1 MTTGELR
8 PDEATDPAEFV
19 DMLRRL
25 KDRSRLTYRQLE
37 QRAAAT
43 GDVLARSTAA
53 DILRRSTLPRPEV
66 VAAFVRACGA
76 EDQVETWLRARHRLA
91 VGAYAPTSPVPDR
104 QPGDGAPADHQVADG
119 TSPADSAT
127 ADDRPADD
135 RPADGTSPDLRPVD
149 GTRVGR
155 ASAARARWFARP
167 VPLALLVG
175 VLLAALGVG
184 SWLQRPD
191 DDGQR
196 SAQLTDPT
204 TSASGSPAATSAGE
218 SPAATPEGSADQ
230 AIGPQALLSQIRP
243 ARSPQLCVSEG
254 HDRTGRYGSQVAVQ
268 VPCADAT
275 PPDTYV
281 EPAAGGLYHIKWD
294 HPEHGTG
301 CLTVRDEDPGRNLL
315 EPVTKCSGSNPSQL
329 FRFEPTGSAPTSYR
343 IRPTRT
349 DLCVGLRDDD
359 TEVSAEALVE
369 PCTNGPDQVFLIDA
383 LRKR

>member
-37 QRAAAT
+37 QRAAAA

-53 DILRRSTLPRPEV
+53 DVLRRSTLPRPEV

-104 QPGDGAPADHQVADG
+104 QVDATTADHQ
-119 TSPADSAT
+119 S
-127 ADDRPADD
+127 ADDAAPDN
-135 RPADGTSPDLRPVD
+135 RPADGT
-149 GTRVGR
+149 RVGG
-155 ASAARARWFARP
+155 ASAARPRWFSRP

-175 VLLAALGVG
+175 VLLAALGAGV
-184 SWLQRPD
+184 WIQRP

-196 SAQLTDPT
+196 SAQPPGPT
-204 TSASGSPAATSAGE
+204 ASTGGSPSATSAGE
-218 SPAATPEGSADQ
+218 NPSAGSAS
-230 AIGPQALLSQIRP
+230 IGPQALLSQIRP
-243 ARSPQLCVSEG
+243 ARSPHLCVSEG
-254 HDRTGRYGSQVAVQ
+254 QDRTGAYGSQVAAQ

-281 EPAAGGLYHIKWD
+281 EPAAGGLYLIKWT

-301 CLTVRDEDPGRNLL
+301 CLTVRDEDPGRNML
-315 EPVTKCSGSNPSQL
+315 EPVTKCGQTNWSQL

-343 IRPTRT
+343 IRPSRT

-383 LRKR
+383 LPKR

>member
-19 DMLRRL
+19 DMLRQL

-91 VGAYAPTSPVPDR
+91 VGTYAPTSPPPVSAAPDR
-104 QPGDGAPADHQVADG
+104 QPVDGAAADHQTGDGIATDDRAADG
-119 TSPADSAT
+119 VA
-127 ADDRPADD
+127 
-135 RPADGTSPDLRPVD
+135 PDLRPSV
-149 GTRVGR
+149 GTGAGS
-155 ASAARARWFARP
+155 ASATRPRWFARP
-167 VPLALLVG
+167 VPLMLLVG

-184 SWLQRPD
+184 IWTQRPD
-191 DDGQR
+191 DDER
-196 SAQLTDPT
+196 RTAQLTDP
-204 TSASGSPAATSAGE
+204 STSAGGSRPPATSTGE
-218 SPAATPEGSADQ
+218 SPPATPENSASPT
-230 AIGPQALLSQIRP
+230 IGPDALLSQIRP

-254 HDRTGRYGSQVAVQ
+254 RDRTGEYGSQVAVQ
-268 VPCADAT
+268 ISCAEAT
-275 PPDTYV
+275 PPDTYL
-281 EPAAGGLYHIKWD
+281 EPAAGGLYFIKWN
-294 HPEHGTG
+294 HPEHGPG
-301 CLTVRDEDPGRNLL
+301 CLTVRGENPGRNML
-315 EPVTKCSGSNPSQL
+315 EPVTKCSQSNWSQL

-383 LRKR
+383 LPKR

>member
-37 QRAAAT
+37 QRAAAS

-91 VGAYAPTSPVPDR
+91 VGTYAPTSPPPV
-104 QPGDGAPADHQVADG
+104 
-119 TSPADSAT
+119 SPA
-127 ADDRPADD
+127 PDD
-135 RPADGTSPDLRPVD
+135 RPADGDAPDLRPSV
-149 GTRVGR
+149 GTGAGS
-155 ASAARARWFARP
+155 ASATRPRWFARP

-184 SWLQRPD
+184 IWTQRPD
-191 DDGQR
+191 DDER
-196 SAQLTDPT
+196 RTAQLTDPS
-204 TSASGSPAATSAGE
+204 TSAGGSPPATAAGE
-218 SPAATPEGSADQ
+218 SPSATPESSPSPT
-230 AIGPQALLSQIRP
+230 IGPDALLSRIRP

-254 HDRTGRYGSQVAVQ
+254 RDRTGEYGSQVAVQ
-268 VPCADAT
+268 ISCAEAT
-275 PPDTYV
+275 PPDTYL
-281 EPAAGGLYHIKWD
+281 EPAAGGLYFIKWN
-294 HPEHGTG
+294 HPEHGPG
-301 CLTVRDEDPGRNLL
+301 CLTVRGENPGRNML
-315 EPVTKCSGSNPSQL
+315 EPVTKCSQSNWSQL

-383 LRKR
+383 LPKR

>member
-19 DMLRRL
+19 DLLRRL

-37 QRAAAT
+37 QRAAAA

-91 VGAYAPTSPVPDR
+91 VGTYAPTSPAPDR
-104 QPGDGAPADHQVADG
+104 QPVDG
-119 TSPADSAT
+119 TAPDDST
-127 ADDRPADD
+127 APDD
-135 RPADGTSPDLRPVD
+135 RPADGTTVDRRPSDGTAADDRPSDGTAPGLRPSD
-149 GTRVGR
+149 GTRVGG
-155 ASAARARWFARP
+155 ASAARPRWLARP
-167 VPLALLVG
+167 VPLVLLVG
-175 VLLAALGVG
+175 VVLAALGVG
-184 SWLQRPD
+184 VWMQRPD
-191 DDGQR
+191 DEQRGSSADG
-196 SAQLTDPT
+196 SP
-204 TSASGSPAATSAGE
+204 SASPEANASPT
-218 SPAATPEGSADQ
+218 
-230 AIGPQALLSQIRP
+230 IGPGALLSQIRP

-254 HDRTGRYGSQVAVQ
+254 RDRTGEYGSQVAVQ
-268 VPCADAT
+268 LSCAEAT

-281 EPAAGGLYHIKWD
+281 EPAAGGLYFIKWN
-294 HPEHGTG
+294 HPEHGPG
-301 CLTVRDEDPGRNLL
+301 CLTVRGEDPGRNML
-315 EPVTKCSGSNPSQL
+315 EPVSKCSQSNVAQL
-329 FRFEPTGSAPTSYR
+329 FRFEPTGSVPTSYR

-383 LRKR
+383 LPAR

>member
-19 DMLRRL
+19 DMLRQL

-91 VGAYAPTSPVPDR
+91 VGTYAPTSPTSVPPARDR
-104 QPGDGAPADHQVADG
+104 QPGDGVAADQQTAGGTAP
-119 TSPADSAT
+119 
-127 ADDRPADD
+127 DD
-135 RPADGTSPDLRPVD
+135 RPADGAAPDLRPSV
-149 GTRVGR
+149 GTG
-155 ASAARARWFARP
+155 AGSPSATRPRWFARP

-175 VLLAALGVG
+175 VLLVALGMG
-184 SWLQRPD
+184 IWTQRPD
-191 DDGQR
+191 DDER
-196 SAQLTDPT
+196 RTAQLTDP
-204 TSASGSPAATSAGE
+204 STSAGG
-218 SPAATPEGSADQ
+218 SPPATPEDSASPT
-230 AIGPQALLSQIRP
+230 IGPDALLSQIRP

-254 HDRTGRYGSQVAVQ
+254 RDRTGEYGSQVAVQ
-268 VPCADAT
+268 ISCAEAT
-275 PPDTYV
+275 PPDTYL
-281 EPAAGGLYHIKWD
+281 EPAAGGLYFIKWN
-294 HPEHGTG
+294 HPEHGPG
-301 CLTVRDEDPGRNLL
+301 CLTVRGENPGRNML
-315 EPVTKCSGSNPSQL
+315 EPVTKCSQSNWSQL

-383 LRKR
+383 LPKR

>member
-37 QRAAAT
+37 QRAAVT

-91 VGAYAPTSPVPDR
+91 VGAYAPTSPPPVSAAPDS
-104 QPGDGAPADHQVADG
+104 Q
-119 TSPADSAT
+119 
-127 ADDRPADD
+127 
-135 RPADGTSPDLRPVD
+135 PVD
-149 GTRVGR
+149 GTAADQQTDDGTAPDDPPVDGAASDLRPPFGTGAGS
-155 ASAARARWFARP
+155 ASAPRPRWFARP

-184 SWLQRPD
+184 IWTQRPD
-191 DDGQR
+191 DDER
-196 SAQLTDPT
+196 RTAQLTDPS
-204 TSASGSPAATSAGE
+204 TSAGGSPPATSAGE
-218 SPAATPEGSADQ
+218 PSATPESSASPT
-230 AIGPQALLSQIRP
+230 IGPDALLSQIRP

-254 HDRTGRYGSQVAVQ
+254 HDRTGEYGSQVAVQ
-268 VPCADAT
+268 ISCAEAT
-275 PPDTYV
+275 PPDTYL
-281 EPAAGGLYHIKWD
+281 EPAAGGLYFIKWN
-294 HPEHGTG
+294 HPEHGPG
-301 CLTVRDEDPGRNLL
+301 CLTVRGENPGRNML
-315 EPVTKCSGSNPSQL
+315 EPVTRCSQSNWSQL

-383 LRKR
+383 LPKR

>member
-19 DMLRRL
+19 DMLRQL

-91 VGAYAPTSPVPDR
+91 VGTYAPTSSPPVSPAPDR
-104 QPGDGAPADHQVADG
+104 QPADGAAADHQTADG
-119 TSPADSAT
+119 AAL
-127 ADDRPADD
+127 
-135 RPADGTSPDLRPVD
+135 DLRPSV
-149 GTRVGR
+149 GTGAGS
-155 ASAARARWFARP
+155 ASANRPRWFARP
-167 VPLALLVG
+167 VPLMLLVG

-184 SWLQRPD
+184 IWTQRPD
-191 DDGQR
+191 DER
-196 SAQLTDPT
+196 RTAQVTDPS
-204 TSASGSPAATSAGE
+204 TSTGGSPPATSAGE
-218 SPAATPEGSADQ
+218 TPSATPESSASPT
-230 AIGPQALLSQIRP
+230 IGPDALLSQIRP

-254 HDRTGRYGSQVAVQ
+254 RDRTGEYGSQVAVQ
-268 VPCADAT
+268 ISCAEAT
-275 PPDTYV
+275 PPDTYL
-281 EPAAGGLYHIKWD
+281 EPAAGGLYFIKWN
-294 HPEHGTG
+294 HPEHGPG
-301 CLTVRDEDPGRNLL
+301 CLTVRGENPGRNML
-315 EPVTKCSGSNPSQL
+315 EPVTKCSQSNWSQL

-383 LRKR
+383 LPKR